1 MKISK
6 DTWKMI
12 ANIIISILTALTT
25 SIGANTLM

>member
-1 MKISK
+1 
-6 DTWKMI
+6 MI